1 MANKVGTKTGQK
13 TSAGKDVYKTPEG
26 ESVSEKSVTI
36 KFGEN
41 AYVNAPSIYKG
52 KRYTE
57 DKVKEMLLEGIIKPT
72 SRHDTLEEAIE
83 AAETRSDNLLK
94 DGGMAKQME
103 LFEPV
108 ERGFD
113 DGGLMDEGGM
123 VDEVSGNE
131 VPPGSTREEVRDDI
145 PANLSEGEFVF
156 PADVVRYFGLEK
168 LMEMRQE
175 AKQGLQHMDDMG
187 QMGNS
192 DEAVIPDDLPF
203 DINDLDMDNEDTQD
217 FAVGGAVSGTAFTP
231 LPASTTSAAPA
242 PAGTA
247 AAPVAAASSAY
258 IPQLQNT
265 VITPSTTTP
274 ARSPTFYQ
282 TVGTPV
288 TPQVPQTTT
297 GTTTP
302 AQTTPA
308 STSSA
313 TAGGDGGG
321 GNDGTA
327 GPMTT
332 GTVTGYTSP
341 SATMSEVGGFL
352 TKDIETNAN
361 AFGGSKA
368 FGMSNKALRSAT
380 LDQAMYQLGSIT
392 PSSTIAST
400 LSREFGLTNASM
412 NDMAVAGQQG
422 KEAALTT
429 LGFTRAS
436 QLQTS
441 NQATMYGQ
449 MISAAHAAAKK
460 GEDVTVALA
469 KEMNNPMYAEVV
481 KDAAVSAM
489 QGLGYTSDK
498 MNDPT
503 SVNAAI
509 GGYRAAADA
518 YRADAA
524 QSMSSGTVRD
534 SKGNPVT
541 SRSGV
546 VMSQSAR
553 DRMNAELEAAR
564 TAEAKADAIAA
575 EQARSRGNVARD
587 DAVMGDVTDSDVSAA
602 KAAAAAATDFDNY
615 GDEFGNQ
622 PDSSTSSSAS
632 ASSSGYRESTSGGG
646 EFGGTSSSSGNFG
659 SSTGTGDFGVSGN
672 YSSADMFDG
681 EEGDDSSGSDKIV
694 CTAMNNAYGFGS
706 FRQTVWLQHSKNM
719 DPAYQKGYHRIFKP
733 LIKFAYKDK
742 SWYNMF
748 VRNML
753 EGIARRRT
761 ADIWMQKHGKRH
773 LRGAIER
780 AILEPLCYIVGK
792 IK

>member
-1 MANKVGTKTGQK
+1 MAM
-13 TSAGKDVYKTPEG
+13 D
-26 ESVSEKSVTI
+26 
-36 KFGEN
+36 
-41 AYVNAPSIYKG
+41 
-52 KRYTE
+52 
-57 DKVKEMLLEGIIKPT
+57 
-72 SRHDTLEEAIE
+72 
-83 AAETRSDNLLK
+83 
-94 DGGMAKQME
+94 KQME
-103 LFEPV
+103 LFA
-108 ERGFD
+108 

-192 DEAVIPDDLPF
+192 EEAVIPDNLPF
-203 DINDLDMDNEDTQD
+203 DIDDLDMDEEDTQD

-231 LPASTTSAAPA
+231 LPASATSAAPA

-265 VITPSTTTP
+265 VFTPSTTTP

-341 SATMSEVGGFL
+341 SATMENVGGFL
-352 TKDIETNAN
+352 TKDVMENAN
-361 AFGGSKA
+361 AFGGNKA
-368 FGMSNKALRSAT
+368 FGLSNPALRSAT
-380 LDQAMYQLGSIT
+380 IDQAMYQLGSIT
-392 PSSTIAST
+392 PTGAIGSA
-400 LSREFGLTNASM
+400 LSKQFGFTNATM
-412 NDMAVAGQQG
+412 NDMAVAGQQA

-429 LGFTRAS
+429 LGLTRAS
-436 QLQTS
+436 QISTGQE
-441 NQATMYGQ
+441 ATMYGQ

-481 KDAAVSAM
+481 KGAAVNAM

-524 QSMSSGTVRD
+524 ETQASGTVRD
-534 SKGNPVT
+534 SRGNAVKST
-541 SRSGV
+541 SGV
-546 VMSQSAR
+546 VMTQSAR

-575 EQARSRGNVARD
+575 EQARSRGNIARD

-602 KAAAAAATDFDNY
+602 KDAAAAATAAAAVAGTDY
-615 GDEFGNQ
+615 GDEFGNIADNNNDGPGSNDDSGMAGTYICTASYANGLIEHDHFTSLKKYGIMLRRNDPYLMKTYDWFGPKLASVVKKGKLSGFAKHTTAMWNYNQTKQ
-622 PDSSTSSSAS
+622 PDVS
-632 ASSSGYRESTSGGG
+632 
-646 EFGGTSSSSGNFG
+646 FG
-659 SSTGTGDFGVSGN
+659 
-672 YSSADMFDG
+672 
-681 EEGDDSSGSDKIV
+681 
-694 CTAMNNAYGFGS
+694 
-706 FRQTVWLQHSKNM
+706 
-719 DPAYQKGYHRIFKP
+719 
-733 LIKFAYKDK
+733 IKFMSKFHMAITRP
-742 SWYNMF
+742 
-748 VRNML
+748 V
-753 EGIARRRT
+753 
-761 ADIWMQKHGKRH
+761 
-773 LRGAIER
+773 LR
-780 AILEPLCYIVGK
+780 IVGLVLVTK
-792 IK
+792 EKLYK

>member
-1 MANKVGTKTGQK
+1 MAM
-13 TSAGKDVYKTPEG
+13 D
-26 ESVSEKSVTI
+26 
-36 KFGEN
+36 
-41 AYVNAPSIYKG
+41 
-52 KRYTE
+52 
-57 DKVKEMLLEGIIKPT
+57 
-72 SRHDTLEEAIE
+72 
-83 AAETRSDNLLK
+83 
-94 DGGMAKQME
+94 KQME
-103 LFEPV
+103 LFA
-108 ERGFD
+108 

-203 DINDLDMDNEDTQD
+203 DIDDLDMDEEDTQD

-231 LPASTTSAAPA
+231 LPASATSAAPA

-265 VITPSTTTP
+265 VFTPSTTTP

-308 STSSA
+308 STSFA
-313 TAGGDGGG
+313 TAGGDGSG
-321 GNDGTA
+321 GNDGPA
-327 GPMTT
+327 GPMTK
-332 GTVTGYTSP
+332 GTVTGYISP
-341 SATMSEVGGFL
+341 SATMENVGGFL
-352 TKDIETNAN
+352 TKDVMENAN
-361 AFGGSKA
+361 AFGGNKA
-368 FGMSNKALRSAT
+368 FGLSNPALRSAT
-380 LDQAMYQLGSIT
+380 IDQAMYQLGSIS
-392 PSSTIAST
+392 PMGSIGSVLAK
-400 LSREFGLTNASM
+400 EFGFTNATM

-429 LGFTRAS
+429 LGLTRAGQIS
-436 QLQTS
+436 TGQ
-441 NQATMYGQ
+441 QATMYGQ

-469 KEMNNPMYAEVV
+469 KEINNPMYAEVV
-481 KDAAVSAM
+481 KGAAVNAM

-524 QSMSSGTVRD
+524 ETQASGTVRD
-534 SKGNPVT
+534 SRGNAVKST
-541 SRSGV
+541 SGV
-546 VMSQSAR
+546 VMTQSAR

-575 EQARSRGNVARD
+575 EQARSNGNLARD

-602 KAAAAAATDFDNY
+602 KAAAAAATDFSDY
-615 GDEFGNQ
+615 GDEFGNIS
-622 PDSSTSSSAS
+622 DDDAS
-632 ASSSGYRESTSGGG
+632 AGFDAMAAAEAQEADEASGGG
-646 EFGGTSSSSGNFG
+646 GGG
-659 SSTGTGDFGVSGN
+659 
-672 YSSADMFDG
+672 
-681 EEGDDSSGSDKIV
+681 KIV

-719 DPAYQKGYHRIFKP
+719 DPAYQKGYHRIFRP
-733 LIKFAYKDK
+733 LIKLAYKDTT
-742 SWYNMF
+742 WYNMF

>member
-1 MANKVGTKTGQK
+1 MAM
-13 TSAGKDVYKTPEG
+13 D
-26 ESVSEKSVTI
+26 
-36 KFGEN
+36 
-41 AYVNAPSIYKG
+41 
-52 KRYTE
+52 
-57 DKVKEMLLEGIIKPT
+57 
-72 SRHDTLEEAIE
+72 
-83 AAETRSDNLLK
+83 
-94 DGGMAKQME
+94 KQME
-103 LFEPV
+103 LFA
-108 ERGFD
+108 

-145 PANLSEGEFVF
+145 PAQLSEGEFVF
-156 PADVVRYFGLEK
+156 PADVVRYFGLAK

-175 AKQGLQHMDDMG
+175 AKQGLQRMDDMG

-192 DEAVIPDDLPF
+192 EEAIMPDNLPFNIDDL
-203 DINDLDMDNEDTQD
+203 DIEDEDEYNNRQE

-231 LPASTTSAAPA
+231 L

-265 VITPSTTTP
+265 VFTPSTTTP

-341 SATMSEVGGFL
+341 SATMENVGGFL
-352 TKDIETNAN
+352 TKDVMENAN
-361 AFGGSKA
+361 AFGGNKA
-368 FGMSNKALRSAT
+368 FGLSNSAMRSAT
-380 LDQAMYQLGSIT
+380 IDQAMYQLGSIS
-392 PSSTIAST
+392 PMGSISSA
-400 LSREFGLTNASM
+400 LSKQFGFTNATM
-412 NDMAVAGQQG
+412 NDMAVAGQQA

-429 LGFTRAS
+429 LGLTRAS
-436 QLQTS
+436 QISTGQ
-441 NQATMYGQ
+441 QATMYGQ

-469 KEMNNPMYAEVV
+469 KEINNPMYAEVV
-481 KDAAVSAM
+481 KGAAVSAM

-524 QSMSSGTVRD
+524 ETQASGTVRD
-534 SKGNPVT
+534 SRGNAVKST
-541 SRSGV
+541 SGV
-546 VMSQSAR
+546 VMTQSAR

-575 EQARSRGNVARD
+575 EQARSRGNLARD

-602 KAAAAAATDFDNY
+602 KAAAAAATDFGNY
-615 GDEFGNQ
+615 GDEFGNMS
-622 PDSSTSSSAS
+622 DD
-632 ASSSGYRESTSGGG
+632 
-646 EFGGTSSSSGNFG
+646 NFG
-659 SSTGTGDFGVSGN
+659 SDSDTSGN
-672 YSSADMFDG
+672 GGGGMG
-681 EEGDDSSGSDKIV
+681 G
-694 CTAMNNAYGFGS
+694 GFGS
-706 FRQTVWLQHSKNM
+706 ESDGWGGG
-719 DPAYQKGYHRIFKP
+719 DYKGAFVGE
-733 LIKFAYKDK
+733 AYKK
-742 SWYNMF
+742 NKLAKQMKQSG
-748 VRNML
+748 L
-753 EGIARRRT
+753 AS
-761 ADIWMQKHGKRH
+761 KK
-773 LRGAIER
+773 
-780 AILEPLCYIVGK
+780 
-792 IK
+792 